1 MLTHRNIISNLRSS
15 LFSVSEEMAGQV
27 ATLGLMPFF
36 HIYGITG
43 ICCAA
48 LRTKGKVVVMGR
60 FDLRCYLET
69 LIVHEV
75 NFAPIVPAII
85 LAMVKSPMVDEF
97 DLSRLKLKSV
107 LTAAAPLAPE
117 LRAAFEEKFPGVII
131 QEVAN

>member
-27 ATLGLMPFF
+27 TTLGLMPFF

-60 FDLRCYLET
+60 FDLRCYLKS
-69 LIVHEV
+69 LIMHEV
-75 NFAPIVPAII
+75 NFVPIVPAII
-85 LAMVKSPMVDEF
+85 LTMVKSPMVDEF
-97 DLSRLKLKSV
+97 DLSLLKLKSV

-117 LRAAFEEKFPGVII
+117 LRVSPFKR
-131 QEVAN
+131 